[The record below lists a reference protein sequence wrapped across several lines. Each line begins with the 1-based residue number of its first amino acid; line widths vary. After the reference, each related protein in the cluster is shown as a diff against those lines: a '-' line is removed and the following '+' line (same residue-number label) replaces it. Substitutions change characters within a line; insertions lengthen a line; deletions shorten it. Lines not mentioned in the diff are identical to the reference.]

1 MTEFFVRCIPSN
13 SSHQGSLRILKKKDG
28 SQFVGK
34 FASSKAKKWENEL
47 LTLFA
52 PHAPKLVPDCP
63 VMVSC
68 VWVFPWRKS
77 ETKKN
82 RARGLLPKD
91 TKSDADN
98 LWKGIGD
105 VLTRLGFYK
114 DDSQIYDLQLKK
126 FWGNDTGIGIVV
138 KEWDGDA

>member
-34 FASSKAKKWENEL
+34 FANSKAKKWEGEM

-52 PHAPKLVPDCP
+52 PHAPEVTPDCP
-63 VMVSC
+63 VTVSC
-68 VWVFPWRKS
+68 VWVFPWRKA
-77 ETKKN
+77 EAKKN

-91 TKSDADN
+91 TKSDLDN
-98 LWKGIGD
+98 LWKGVGD

-114 DDSQIYDLQLKK
+114 DDSQIYDLRLKK
-126 FWGNDTGIGIVV
+126 FWGDDAGIGIKV
-138 KEWDGDA
+138 EAWDDDA

>member
-1 MTEFFVRCIPSN
+1 MIEFFIDCIPSN
-13 SSHQGSLRILKKKDG
+13 SSHQGSLTILKRKDG

-34 FASSKAKKWENEL
+34 FANSKAKKWEGEM

-52 PHAPKLVPDCP
+52 PYKPSYPIEGP
-63 VMVSC
+63 VTVEC
-68 VWVFPWRKS
+68 VWVFPWRKA

-82 RARGLLPKD
+82 RARGVMPKD

-114 DDSQIYDLQLKK
+114 DDSLIYQLRLKK
-126 FWGNDTGIGIVV
+126 LWGDRPGIGIKV
-138 KEWDGDA
+138 KEFEG